1 MKRSVIIV
9 DDEPMSRGFI
19 QRYCE
24 KLGYLEVVG
33 SFEDAQSA
41 LTYLHTHEIDII
53 FLDVEMPNL
62 SGFQLLDQMMYMP
75 KVILTTAKIDYAFD
89 AFEYG
94 VLDYLKKPISFKRF
108 QEAIDKIKFSANID
122 SAEITN
128 TKQEVKLEEIF
139 IKSDGKLTRL
149 NFQDILYIESVGDY
163 VKYFTANKNYIALS
177 TLKSVEEK
185 MSGNGFMKVH
195 RSYIVNLRKI
205 KDIQDNTL
213 VIDGKVIPIS
223 RSFQSDVKNR
233 INVM

>member
-89 AFEYG
+89 AFEA
-94 VLDYLKKPISFKRF
+94 RHHR
-108 QEAIDKIKFSANID
+108 A
-122 SAEITN
+122 
-128 TKQEVKLEEIF
+128 
-139 IKSDGKLTRL
+139 
-149 NFQDILYIESVGDY
+149 SVGEREG
-163 VKYFTANKNYIALS
+163 S
-177 TLKSVEEK
+177 
-185 MSGNGFMKVH
+185 
-195 RSYIVNLRKI
+195 RLRR
-205 KDIQDNTL
+205 QGPHGRR
-213 VIDGKVIPIS
+213 V
-223 RSFQSDVKNR
+223 
-233 INVM
+233 